1 MTDRRDPDAV
11 LDVLGDEHARRILAL
26 ASEQPM
32 SAPALA
38 DRCDVSEPTAYRR
51 VNELLDVG
59 LLHEDTQIDADGNH
73 YKAFETRVEAV
84 AVAVDDGALDVRVE
98 ARRDLV
104 DRFGAF
110 WGDIGGD
117 DP

>member
-26 ASEQPM
+26 ASDQAM

-38 DRCDVSEPTAYRR
+38 DECGVSEPTAYRR
-51 VNELLDVG
+51 VNDLLDVG
-59 LLHEDTQIDADGNH
+59 LLREDTRIDADGNH
-73 YKAFETRVEAV
+73 YRTFETRVDAIEV
-84 AVAVDDGALDVRVE
+84 AVQDGDLGVAVETD
-98 ARRDLV
+98 RDLV
-104 DRFGAF
+104 DRFDAL

-117 DP
+117 DA